1 MAKLWGLEVA
11 ARLHADALV
20 KRLFLSAPTTCALL
34 LGAGLLLRAQAML
47 RAEPPPDTRLV
58 QKSGKTV
65 PLEVG
70 QADAPEKARGKQ
82 AAGRRAIRGD
92 SSVERRS
99 HARNAKGQRTRR
111 SKRTL
116 RRSEKADAGE
126 RGGGREGA

>member
-1 MAKLWGLEVA
+1 VAKVWGFEVA
-11 ARLHADALV
+11 ARLHPSALV

-47 RAEPPPDTRLV
+47 RAEPPPDTRVV
-58 QKSGKTV
+58 QKAGKTV

-70 QADAPEKARGKQ
+70 QADAPEKARARQ

-92 SSVERRS
+92 SGVERRS
-99 HARNAKGQRTRR
+99 QARNAKGQRTRR
-111 SKRTL
+111 T
-116 RRSEKADAGE
+116 RRSPRHAQKADAGE